1 VPDLTQLPLIESIPD
16 PETVRSRLAQIVRE
30 QQLLRSLLRL
40 SRQREEAAQRERAQ
54 RQGGPDRAA

>member
-1 VPDLTQLPLIESIPD
+1 LTQLPLIESIPD

-54 RQGGPDRAA
+54 RPGGSDGAA

>member
-30 QQLLRSLLRL
+30 QALLRSLLRL
-40 SRQREEAAQRERAQ
+40 ARQKEEALQRDRVQREEGPSRA
-54 RQGGPDRAA
+54 